1 MATGLYLT
9 GVFLFILFTDALVG
23 ISGQSLAYGPLSAA
37 LLVLVLSGATRGP
50 RNFLQQWYVEN
61 PMTLA
66 GLLFLLGLAIS
77 LPNAHDV
84 GLAAKDFVRWTFIWL
99 VFAPATR
106 AICRTEKQCA
116 LVTRSA
122 VIAIIALGAVALGD
136 LLTGGGLTPHL
147 IGRAGVN
154 EAGRYMSVYGNAGIF
169 AGMLT
174 VGLPLALTPAL
185 SPGKWSARC
194 VWAVGALAIFA
205 AMLLTGTRITLLT
218 SVAACIVILGAQRRW
233 WVAGIVGVII
243 VAGALLPVSSL
254 TDASPTLARVQE
266 TITSTGSGERS
277 LQRRLLIWSLA
288 AEMIAESPVF
298 GHGGSQLRFAQ
309 HAGFKRA
316 HNAWLDAWLDG
327 GLPAAVAMLLVT
339 ALVLKRTVETLVG
352 RIPQYRRPTH
362 VALVAASCAVLVG
375 WTVRAGIGGRIDWL
389 PIFLLYGIYWDVG
402 LPSRAERYSDAQ
414 RGTT

>member
-1 MATGLYLT
+1 MRLATGLYLT

-37 LLVLVLSGATRGP
+37 LLVLVLLGATRGP

-61 PMTLA
+61 PMSLA

-77 LPNAHDV
+77 LPNARDV

-136 LLTGGGLTPHL
+136 LLTGGGVTPRL

-154 EAGRYMSVYGNAGIF
+154 EAGRY
-169 AGMLT
+169 T
-174 VGLPLALTPAL
+174 
-185 SPGKWSARC
+185 GKWSARC
-194 VWAVGALAIFA
+194 VWAVGALAIFG

-218 SVAACIVILGAQRRW
+218 SAVACIVILGAQRRW
-233 WVAGIVGVII
+233 WVAGIAGVVII
-243 VAGALLPVSSL
+243 VGALLPTSAL
-254 TDASPTLARVQE
+254 TDAAPTLARVHE

-277 LQRRLLIWSLA
+277 LQRRFLIWSLA

-339 ALVLKRTVETLVG
+339 ALVLKRTVETLRG
-352 RIPQYRRPTH
+352 RIPQYRHPTH
-362 VALVAASCAVLVG
+362 VALVAASCAVLLG

-389 PIFLLYGIYWDVG
+389 PIFLLYGICWDVG
-402 LPSRAERYSDAQ
+402 RGQ
-414 RGTT
+414 RIGNRE